1 MTTATQAAAEA
12 RARAR
17 LRSMTAADT
26 APVLSE
32 AQITELLALCRLA
45 DAAGEVPLSDDWS
58 PSYDLNRGAAEGW
71 RWKAA
76 KVATAYDFTAD
87 GANFQRSQ
95 MREACE
101 KQAAVYARRIVTSA
115 VVFAPLTTVEVDDD
129 EA

>member
-76 KVATAYDFTAD
+76 ACAGAYDFQAD
-87 GANFQRSQ
+87 GSTFNRSQ
-95 MREACE
+95 QREACE
-101 KQAAVYARRIVTSA
+101 AQAAVYARRIVTSA